1 MKTNNMTESQCIRI
15 IANGYL
21 GEHDKKGK
29 QVDYSDYKDAIN
41 AQLWSLQNK
50 RLGKLVV
57 EQSSPEHEFLRDC
70 IAGYDVLV
78 SNELFN
84 KTFNKWRFIAG
95 RI

>member
-1 MKTNNMTESQCIRI
+1 MKTNSMTESQCIRI

-50 RLGKLVV
+50 RLGRLIV
-57 EQSSPEHEFLRDC
+57 EQSSPEYEFLRNA

-84 KTFNKWRFIAG
+84 RTFNKWRYIAG
-95 RI
+95 RM

>member
-1 MKTNNMTESQCIRI
+1 MTESQCIRI
-15 IANGYL
+15 IANDYL

-57 EQSSPEHEFLRDC
+57 EQSSPEYEFLRHTITEYSEPMTSD
-70 IAGYDVLV
+70 
-78 SNELFN
+78 LFN
-84 KTFNKWRFIAG
+84 KTFNKWRYIAG
-95 RI
+95 RM